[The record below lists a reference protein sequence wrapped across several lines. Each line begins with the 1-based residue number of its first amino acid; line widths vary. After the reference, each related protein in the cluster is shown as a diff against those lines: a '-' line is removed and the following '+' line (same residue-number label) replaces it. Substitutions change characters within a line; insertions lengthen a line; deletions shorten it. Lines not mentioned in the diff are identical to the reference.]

1 MTGDRLNPPYGILL
15 DRAKPVRFSFEG
27 GNYSGFIGDTI
38 ASALAANDVWLI
50 SRSFKYHRPRGIL
63 SMTGDDGNCL
73 VQIGPEPNVPADRRP
88 ISHGLRVTGQHYKGS
103 LRRDRSKWIEWF
115 ARFLPVGFYYHA
127 FFKPRGAWDFWE
139 KRIRA
144 AAGLGHIG
152 QVARK
157 NTFDKNYA
165 FADVAVVGGGGAG
178 VAAAI
183 AAARAG
189 GRVILIERQPLLGG
203 SLNHARFDAAG
214 RRGVETAKALAEE
227 MEALDDK
234 ITVMSDAVCTG
245 LFADN
250 FLAVTSGE
258 RLTKLRAESVV
269 LATGLIEQ
277 PAVFANN
284 DLPGVM
290 LGSAAQKLLW
300 LYAVRPGRRA
310 VVIASNSDGYGVALD
325 LDDAGIAV
333 EAVVDLRYTIA
344 GDSLIREALD
354 RGIRII
360 HGYAIERAVPNTGG
374 SHVAGLDLRLRPG
387 QDSGPPE
394 TRRLDCDLICV
405 SIGWAPAAALV
416 AQAGGEVVYD
426 DTRSAFKIA
435 AAPDGIV
442 TAGAVRGEWDLD
454 AAIADGR
461 RAGKHAMA
469 GGHKDSAVE
478 DPAVTPESNPWP
490 IFDSDK
496 GKAFIDFDED
506 LTPQDIE
513 HSVAEGFDDI
523 ELVKRYSTVGMGP
536 SQGRYSAT
544 NAVRLTRILTNEPLS
559 GAKGWTNRPPTVP
572 EKFGLLAGR
581 RFEPRRLTPMHHH
594 HEAAGAGMMVAGDW
608 LRPVCYG
615 ADENAAVQQEVTA
628 VRQNVGMIDV
638 STLGGLDIRGPDAA
652 EFLNRMYTSAYSTQ
666 PVGRGR
672 YALMCDVSG
681 TIIDDGV
688 ACRFADDHFYV
699 TTTTGGSDTVFRSML
714 WWNAQWRLDI
724 DTTNVTGAFAS
735 VNIAGPRSRDLLAPL
750 CPDIDLS
757 PEAFPY
763 MAVRQGDVANIPAR
777 ILRVG
782 FVGELGYEIHVPA
795 GCGAALWE
803 RLTVAGHSFEMR
815 PFGVEAQ
822 RVLRL
827 EKGHIIVG
835 QDTDGLTHPDEAC
848 MTWAISK
855 RKPFFVGGRA
865 VEMHRR
871 RGVARI
877 LVGFTL
883 PAATQILPEECHL
896 VVRGQEII
904 GRVTSIARSITLGH
918 PIGLAYVAPDQ
929 AEPGVEFTIKGPGGR
944 LIRATVSALP
954 FYDPQNRRQSA

>member
-1 MTGDRLNPPYGILL
+1 MTGDRLAPPYGLML
-15 DRAKPVRFSFEG
+15 NRDEPVRFSFEG
-27 GNYSGFIGDTI
+27 RGYEGFAGDTI
-38 ASALAANDVWLI
+38 ASALAANHVWLL

-63 SMTGDDGNCL
+63 GMTGDDGNCL
-73 VQIGPEPNVPADRRP
+73 VQVGPEPNVSADRRL
-88 ISHGLRVTGQHYKGS
+88 ISEGLHVTGQHYKGS
-103 LRRDRSKWIEWF
+103 LRRDRRRWIERF

-144 AAGLGHIG
+144 AAGLGRIG
-152 QVARK
+152 QAAPKTVY
-157 NTFDKNYA
+157 DKAYA

-183 AAARAG
+183 EAARAG
-189 GRVILIERQPLLGG
+189 CRVILIERQHLLGG

-214 RRGVETAKALAEE
+214 RRGVETAKALADE
-227 MEALDDK
+227 MESHGDQ

-250 FLAVTSGE
+250 WLAVASGD
-258 RLTKLRAESVV
+258 RLTKLRAGSVV

-344 GDSLIREALD
+344 GDSLIRESLD
-354 RGIRII
+354 RGIRIV
-360 HGYAIERAVPNTGG
+360 HGYAIERAVPNAGG
-374 SHVAGLDLRLRPG
+374 NHVAGIELRLRPG
-387 QDSGPPE
+387 QDVGPPE
-394 TRRLDCDLICV
+394 TRRLDCDLICMSV
-405 SIGWAPAAALV
+405 GWAPAAALA
-416 AQAGGEVVYD
+416 AQAGSDVIYD
-426 DTRSAFKIA
+426 DGRCAFTIGA
-435 AAPDGIV
+435 IPDGIV
-442 TAGAVRGEWDLD
+442 AAGAVRGEWDLD
-454 AAIADGR
+454 AAVADGR
-461 RAGKHAMA
+461 RAGRHAA
-469 GGHKDSAVE
+469 SGGHADTAADDPVAV
-478 DPAVTPESNPWP
+478 PESNPWP
-490 IFDSDK
+490 IFESDK

-506 LTPQDIE
+506 LTPRDIE

-523 ELVKRYSTVGMGP
+523 ELVKRFSTVGMGP

-544 NAVRLTRILTNEPLS
+544 NAVRLTQILTKDALG
-559 GAKGWTNRPPTVP
+559 GAKGWTNRPPTEP

-581 RFEPRRLTPMHHH
+581 RFEPLRLTPMHRH
-594 HEAAGAGMMVAGDW
+594 HEAAGARMMVAGDW
-608 LRPVCYG
+608 LRPHCYG
-615 ADENAAVQQEVTA
+615 ADEDAAVQQEVTA
-628 VRQNVGMIDV
+628 VRENVGMIDV

-652 EFLNRMYTSAYSTQ
+652 EFMSRMYTSAYTGQS
-666 PVGRGR
+666 VGRGR
-672 YALMCDVSG
+672 YALMCDIGG
-681 TIIDDGV
+681 TIVDDGV
-688 ACRFADDHFYV
+688 ACRFAEDHFYV
-699 TTTTGGSDTVFRSML
+699 TTTTGGSGTVFRSML
-714 WWNAQWRLDI
+714 WWNAQWRMDI
-724 DTTNVTGAFAS
+724 DITNVSGAYAS
-735 VNIAGPRSRDLLAPL
+735 VNIAGPRSRELLAPL
-750 CPDIDLS
+750 CPDVDAG

-763 MAVRQGDVANIPAR
+763 MAVREGHVADIPAR

-803 RLTVAGHSFEMR
+803 RLTTAGHSFDMR

-827 EKGHIIVG
+827 EKGHIIIG

-848 MTWAISK
+848 MTWAISE

-883 PAATQILPEECHL
+883 PADTQILPEESHL
-896 VVRGQEII
+896 VVRDDEII
-904 GRVTSIARSITLGH
+904 GRVTSIAHSPCLGH

-929 AEPGVEFTIKGPGGR
+929 AEPGIDFTIKGPGGR
-944 LIRATVSALP
+944 RIRATVSVLP
-954 FYDPQNRRQSA
+954 FYDPQNLRQSI

>member
-1 MTGDRLNPPYGILL
+1 ML

-27 GNYSGFIGDTI
+27 RDYGGFIGDTI
-38 ASALAANDVWLI
+38 ASALAANGIWLI

-73 VQIGPEPNVPADRRP
+73 VQIGSEPNVPADRRP
-88 ISHGLRVTGQHYKGS
+88 IFEGLRVTGQHYRGS
-103 LRRDRSKWIEWF
+103 LRRDRGKWIELF

-152 QVARK
+152 QAAPK
-157 NTFDKNYA
+157 TPYDKAYA
-165 FADVAVVGGGGAG
+165 FADVAVVGGGGVG

-183 AAARAG
+183 EAARAG
-189 GRVILIERQPLLGG
+189 SRVILIERQPLLGG
-203 SLNHARFDAAG
+203 SLNHARFDPAG
-214 RRGVETAKALAEE
+214 RRGVDTAKALADE
-227 MEALDDK
+227 MESFGDK

-250 FLAVTSGE
+250 LLAVTSGD
-258 RLTKLRAESVV
+258 RLTKLRAQNVV

-310 VVIASNSDGYGVALD
+310 IVIASNSDGYGVALD
-325 LDDAGIAV
+325 LDDAGITV

-344 GDSLIREALD
+344 GDSLIRETLD

-360 HGYAIERAVPNTGG
+360 HGYAIERAVPNNGG
-374 SHVAGLDLRLRPG
+374 GHVAGIELRLRPG
-387 QDSGPPE
+387 QDRGPPE

-405 SIGWAPAAALV
+405 STGWAPAAALI

-426 DTRSAFKIA
+426 DTLCAFKIA
-435 AAPDGIV
+435 ATPDGIV

-461 RAGKHAMA
+461 RAGRYAA
-469 GGHKDSAVE
+469 ARGHTDLDLEEPIVQ
-478 DPAVTPESNPWP
+478 PESNPWP
-490 IFDSDK
+490 IFESEK

-513 HSVAEGFDDI
+513 HSIAEGFDDI

-536 SQGRYSAT
+536 SQGRYSVT
-544 NAVRLTRILTNEPLS
+544 NAVRLTRILTKEPLG
-559 GAKGWTNRPPTVP
+559 GAKGWTNRPPTEP

-581 RFEPRRLTPMHHH
+581 RFEPRRLSPMHHH
-594 HEAAGAGMMVAGDW
+594 HQAAGAKMMVAGDW
-608 LRPVCYG
+608 LRPHCYG
-615 ADENAAVQQEVTA
+615 GNESEAVQQEVTA

-652 EFLNRMYTSAYSTQ
+652 EFINRMYTSVYSKQ

-672 YALMCDVSG
+672 YVLMCDVSG

-688 ACRFADDHFYV
+688 AGRFAKDHFYV

-724 DTTNVTGAFAS
+724 DIANVTGAYAS
-735 VNIAGPRSRDLLAPL
+735 VNIAGPRSRDVLAPL
-750 CPDIDLS
+750 CTDIDIG

-763 MAVRQGDVANIPAR
+763 MAVRQGSVADISAR

-795 GCGAALWE
+795 ACGAALWE
-803 RLTVAGHSFEMR
+803 RLTAAGHSFEMR

-822 RVLRL
+822 RLLRL
-827 EKGHIIVG
+827 EKGHIIIG

-848 MTWAISK
+848 MTWAISE

-871 RGVARI
+871 RGVTRI

-883 PAATQILPEECHL
+883 PAATQVLPKESQL
-896 VVRGQEII
+896 VIRGEEII
-904 GRVTSIARSITLGH
+904 GRVTSIARSSTLGH

-929 AEPGVEFTIKGPGGR
+929 AEPGVEFAIKGPGGR
-944 LIRATVSALP
+944 LIGATVSELP
-954 FYDPQNRRQSA
+954 FYDPQNLRQSV

>member
-1 MTGDRLNPPYGILL
+1 MTEDRLAPPYGVML
-15 DRAKPVRFSFEG
+15 DRSKAVRFSFEG
-27 GNYSGFIGDTI
+27 REYRGFAGDTI
-38 ASALAANDVWLI
+38 ASALSANGVWLL

-63 SMTGDDGNCL
+63 SMNGDDGNCL
-73 VQIGPEPNVPADRRP
+73 VQIGPEPNVPADRQP
-88 ISHGLRVTGQHYKGS
+88 ISEGLRVTGQHYKGS
-103 LRRDRSKWIEWF
+103 LRRDRRRWIERF
-115 ARFLPVGFYYHA
+115 SRFLPVGFYYHA

-144 AAGLGHIG
+144 TAGLGRIG
-152 QVARK
+152 QAAPA
-157 NTFDKNYA
+157 TEFDKAYA

-183 AAARAG
+183 EAAQAG
-189 GRVILIERQPLLGG
+189 SRVVLIERQQLLGG
-203 SLNHARFDAAG
+203 SLNHARFDPAS
-214 RRGVETAKALAEE
+214 RRGIDTAKALATE
-227 MEALDDK
+227 MDALGEH

-250 FLAVTSGE
+250 LLAVTSGNK
-258 RLTKLRAESVV
+258 LTKLRAGSVV

-290 LGSAAQKLLW
+290 LGSAVQKLLW

-310 VVIASNSDGYGVALD
+310 VVVASNSDGYGVALD

-354 RGIRII
+354 RGMRII
-360 HGYAIERAVPNTGG
+360 HGYAIERALPNSAGT
-374 SHVAGLDLRLRPG
+374 HVAGIELRLRPG
-387 QDSGPPE
+387 QESGPE
-394 TRRLDCDLICV
+394 SRNLECDLICV
-405 SIGWAPAAALV
+405 SVGWAPAAGLV
-416 AQAGGEVVYD
+416 AQAGGEVAYD
-426 DTRSAFKIA
+426 DTRCAFRIVSS
-435 AAPDGIV
+435 PDGIV
-442 TAGAVRGEWDLD
+442 PAGAVRGEWDLD

-461 RAGKHAMA
+461 RAGRHAAA
-469 GGHKDSAVE
+469 GGRHDSAIDE
-478 DPAVTPESNPWP
+478 PTVTPESNPWP

-506 LTPQDIE
+506 LTPHDIE
-513 HSVAEGFDDI
+513 NSIAEGFDDI

-544 NAVRLTRILTNEPLS
+544 NAVRLTQILNREPLG
-559 GAKGWTNRPPTVP
+559 GAAGWTNRPPTEP

-581 RFEPRRLTPMHHH
+581 RFEPQRLTPMHHH
-594 HEAAGAGMMVAGDW
+594 HEAAGAPMMLAGDW
-608 LRPVCYG
+608 LRPLYYG
-615 ADENAAVQQEVTA
+615 NDGESAVWREVTA
-628 VRQNVGMIDV
+628 VRENVGIIDV
-638 STLGGLDIRGPDAA
+638 STLGGIDIRGPDAA
-652 EFLNRMYTSAYSTQ
+652 EFMNRMYTSEYSRQ
-666 PVGRGR
+666 SVGRGR

-681 TIIDDGV
+681 TVIDDGV

-699 TTTTGGSDTVFRSML
+699 TTTTGGSTAVFRSML

-724 DTTNVTGAFAS
+724 DMSNVTGAYAS
-735 VNIAGPRSRDLLAPL
+735 VNIAGPKSRDLLAPL

-757 PEAFPY
+757 PDGFPY
-763 MAVRQGDVANIPAR
+763 MAVRRGRVADIPAR

-795 GCGAALWE
+795 SRGAALWE
-803 RLTVAGHSFEMR
+803 RLTAAGHPFDMC

-822 RVLRL
+822 RILRL

-835 QDTDGLTHPDEAC
+835 QDTDGLTHPDEVC
-848 MTWAISK
+848 MTWSISE

-865 VEMHRR
+865 IEMHRR

-883 PAATQILPEECHL
+883 PAATKILPEEYHL
-896 VVRGQEII
+896 VVRGDEII
-904 GRVTSIARSITLGH
+904 GRVTSIARSSTLGH

-929 AEPGVEFTIKGPGGR
+929 AEPGIEFTIKGPGGR
-944 LIRATVSALP
+944 LIRATVSELP
-954 FYDPQNRRQSA
+954 FYDPQNLRQAT